1 MKGEIQLKK
10 FTFKGG
16 IHPNDSKWRTNCIP
30 IKELKVPETM
40 IFPMSQHIGAPA
52 TPTVQKGDRVLMY
65 QKIGEASGGF
75 SANIYSSVSGEV
87 TDVKT
92 MKMASGMNCL
102 CVIVKNDFLDEKEEV
117 KVPESDSKLSDIVFN
132 AGIVGMGGAGF
143 PTHIK
148 LSIPEGKKAEYIIV
162 NGSECEPYI
171 TSDHRV
177 LLERG
182 EAVIGGLSITIAKL
196 GAEKGFIAIEK
207 NKPDAIENMQ
217 KLAKGFDNIEVIPLE
232 AKYPQGSEKQL
243 IQAVTGREVIS
254 GKLPIDSGVVVL
266 NVDTAF
272 EINKAV
278 TTGIPLIKRIV
289 TVAGPLV
296 KEPANFEVRI
306 GTPIKTLIE
315 AAGGLSGEAGK
326 VIQGGP
332 MMGTA
337 LFSTDLPVIKNCG
350 AVLFFGDDDVEKS
363 KSLPCIRCGRCVD
376 ACPMGLLPLQFGN
389 LAESEN
395 YGTCENYH
403 IFDCMECGAC
413 TYVCPSKRQL
423 VQYIRLSKQKIKEGG
438 KK

>member
-1 MKGEIQLKK
+1 LKK

-16 IHPNDSKWRTNCIP
+16 IHPNASKGRTCGIP
-30 IKELKVPETM
+30 IKELKAPETL

-75 SANIYSSVSGEV
+75 SANIFSSVSGEV
-87 TDVKT
+87 TDIRV
-92 MKMASGMNCL
+92 MKMSSGMNCQ
-102 CVIVKNDFLDEKEEV
+102 CVIIKNDFLDEKAEV
-117 KVPESDSKLSDIVFN
+117 KAPESDKKLSDIAFD
-132 AGIVGMGGAGF
+132 AGIVGMGGAAF

-148 LSIPEGKKAEYIIV
+148 LSIPEGKKAEFIIV

-182 EAVIGGLSITIAKL
+182 EKVLGGLSIVLEKL
-196 GAEKGFIAIEK
+196 GAEKGFVAIEK
-207 NKPDAIENMQ
+207 NKPDAIENMK
-217 KLAKGFDNIEVIPLE
+217 KLAQGFDNIEVIPLE
-232 AKYPQGSEKQL
+232 TKYPQGSEKQL

-272 EINKAV
+272 EINKAA
-278 TTGIPLIKRIV
+278 TTGIPLISRIV

-296 KEPANFEVRI
+296 KEPANFETRV
-306 GTPIKTLIE
+306 GTPISSLLE
-315 AAGGLSGEAGK
+315 AAGGLKGEAEK

-337 LFSTDLPVIKNCG
+337 LFTTDLPVVKNCG
-350 AVLFFGDDDVEKS
+350 SVLFFGKEDVEAS
-363 KSLPCIRCGRCVD
+363 PSLACIRCGRCVD

-389 LAESEN
+389 LSESEN

-403 IFDCMECGAC
+403 IFDCMECGTC

-423 VQYIRLSKQKIKEGG
+423 VQYIRLAKQKIKEGG